1 MGLERIKRELT
12 SHFVIESPCPPDLT
26 LGVGRFD
33 SSRAAPAGK
42 IVAREEVQTR
52 AYDSSFA
59 GVSTRSFNERD
70 WRPESARRIFKSS
83 LASDFQ
89 VQGEVTHR
97 PVIKVVCDRTVSQL
111 STSSL
116 TPSTEPFHSHVAK
129 IQVPETIAISHDVV
143 TLPAERQTQKRHLTV
158 KSDPL
163 DGTDLQPV
171 CGLSSRLPP
180 WTYINGHRHGKRHFH
195 IRDAM
200 SHDDVPLPPNANDLP
215 TYPQPRRTYRKAP
228 SAYVIPDKL
237 SLAWD

>member
-1 MGLERIKRELT
+1 MTLLDLSACTLILKSVVRSELLYYCQVFLLTNSAILSESSQPSAPFMVFVAFNRFNSSMHISLWWHLRLESLNHYVMLITLNWLHFSEIMGLERIKRELT

-97 PVIKVVCDRTVSQL
+97 PVIKVLCDRTVSQL

-129 IQVPETIAISHDVV
+129 I
-143 TLPAERQTQKRHLTV
+143 
-158 KSDPL
+158 
-163 DGTDLQPV
+163 
-171 CGLSSRLPP
+171 
-180 WTYINGHRHGKRHFH
+180 
-195 IRDAM
+195 
-200 SHDDVPLPPNANDLP
+200 
-215 TYPQPRRTYRKAP
+215 
-228 SAYVIPDKL
+228 
-237 SLAWD
+237 